1 VRILRFAAAVLLA
14 AAAPAAAQVDQQPA
28 QPTQLLRLVRGGQ
41 LWTIPDAALQQ
52 FVDDGTFS
60 DRRLR
65 QLVKQSGW
73 PEEALRV
80 ALAKPYAVDLVP
92 LARFLYSPEGEAF
105 LRQQTLAFRP
115 LRGNQP
121 DLRVEGLR
129 SALLRSSASGTI
141 SVMALLRELPT
152 AFVVDQQGAPSP
164 RCSALPC
171 PNPLQCSSVL
181 SWLVFLPACLQAAA
195 A

>member
-1 VRILRFAAAVLLA
+1 MLRFAAAVLLA
-14 AAAPAAAQVDQQPA
+14 AAAPAAAQV
-28 QPTQLLRLVRGGQ
+28 RLVRGGQ

-65 QLVKQSGW
+65 QLVNQSGW
-73 PEEALRV
+73 PEDALRV
-80 ALAKPYAVDLVP
+80 ALAKPYSVELLP
-92 LARFLYSPEGEAF
+92 LSRFLYSPEGEAF

-115 LRGNQP
+115 LRASQP

-129 SALLRSSASGTI
+129 AALLRSSASGTI
-141 SVMALLRELPT
+141 SAMALLRELPT
-152 AFVVDQQGAPSP
+152 AFVVDQQGEPSP
-164 RCSALPC
+164 RCSSLPC
-171 PNPLQCSSVL
+171 SNPQQCRSVL

-195 A
+195 V